1 MLTLPNIYLHLM
13 QASLHGMQTFECGG
27 LLKFRCFCNF
37 IHMKQLHKTLKEKRE
52 HEGYSQEYI
61 AEKLKVSS
69 STISRW
75 ETGAVSMSIVQI
87 CSYAKVLEMDESD
100 LLASIARRRR
110 EIPPPPF
117 IRLGIDVF
125 DEETYGKIMDLAK
138 ELRPQHIILQTKL

>member
-1 MLTLPNIYLHLM
+1 M
-13 QASLHGMQTFECGG
+13 QATLHGMQTFECGG

-110 EIPPPPF
+110 EIHPH
-117 IRLGIDVF
+117 LSDW
-125 DEETYGKIMDLAK
+125 A
-138 ELRPQHIILQTKL
+138 

>member
-1 MLTLPNIYLHLM
+1 M
-13 QASLHGMQTFECGG
+13 QATLHGMQTFECGG

-110 EIPPPPF
+110 EIPPPF

-138 ELRPQHIILQTKL
+138 ELGPQHIILQTKQ